1 MTVGQFFRLNGGATQ
16 VRGVTPDILFPS
28 AANKDSH
35 CEANLE
41 NALPWE
47 QIKAADYSPAGDLK
61 ARIAT
66 LRARHTIRVK
76 NDIDFIALQREIAE
90 QKRRSEQPQVSL
102 NEAER
107 RREQEV
113 ARKSGVKVE
122 EDGLQA
128 NERKLTSELAAE
140 EVRKGSKDVL
150 LAEAVNVLGDE
161 VELLKQEGGAG
172 QLSALTHGN
181 AYPRP

>member
-1 MTVGQFFRLNGGATQ
+1 M
-16 VRGVTPDILFPS
+16 
-28 AANKDSH
+28 
-35 CEANLE
+35 
-41 NALPWE
+41 PWE

-61 ARIAT
+61 TRIAT
-66 LRARHTIRVK
+66 LRARHTVRVK
-76 NDIDFIALQREIAE
+76 NDIDFIALQQEIAE

-107 RREQEV
+107 RREQKV

-140 EVRKGSKDVL
+140 EARKGSKDVL